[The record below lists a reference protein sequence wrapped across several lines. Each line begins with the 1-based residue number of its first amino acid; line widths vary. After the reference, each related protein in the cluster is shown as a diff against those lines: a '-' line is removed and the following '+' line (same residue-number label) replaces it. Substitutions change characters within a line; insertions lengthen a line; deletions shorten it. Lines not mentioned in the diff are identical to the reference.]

1 MPEVCEVAL
10 TAEILHRKLH
20 GKTLTSFEFVG
31 GRYGPNRDKPTGYEK
46 FIKNLPM
53 KISKVDSRG
62 KFLWFDLVPIEGS
75 DKENHWYIWNTFGL
89 TGGWSFNKTDY
100 IKATLT
106 INNKEV
112 HFYDLRNF
120 GTFKFSQNQEELREK
135 LESLSPDVLKD
146 ENLDLSGIT
155 KFKTS
160 VVSVLMDQK
169 KIGSGIGNY
178 LVAEVLYLSGISPHR
193 KCNTLTP
200 EEIKK
205 LTYNI
210 KYMVKLCYL
219 SGGTE
224 YMNILEKEAIKI
236 PRIDYHPSIKI
247 EKKDLK
253 FVFNV
258 YRQKEDPLGNPVQA
272 DRIVKDRTTY
282 WVPKIQK

>member
-1 MPEVCEVAL
+1 
-10 TAEILHRKLH
+10 
-20 GKTLTSFEFVG
+20 VG
-31 GRYGPNRDKPTGYEK
+31 GRYGPNRDKPTGYEQ
-46 FIKNLPM
+46 FIKKLPM

-62 KFLWFDLVPIEGS
+62 KFLWFDLMDGNEPVVTDKSAPKVSPIQNE
-75 DKENHWYIWNTFGL
+75 HWYIWNTFGL
-89 TGGWSFNKTDY
+89 TGGWSFDKTDY
-100 IKATLT
+100 IKATL
-106 INNKEV
+106 IIDNKEV

-120 GTFKFSQNQEELREK
+120 GTFKFSQDQEELREK

-178 LVAEVLYLSGISPHR
+178 LVAEVLYLSGISPYR

-200 EEIKK
+200 EEIEK

-219 SGGTE
+219 SGGSG
-224 YMNILEKEAIKI
+224 YMDILEKEAKKF
-236 PRIDYHPSIKI
+236 PRIDYHPGIKI
-247 EKKDLK
+247 KKKDVK

-258 YRQKEDPLGNPVQA
+258 YRQKEDPFGNPVKA

-282 WVPKIQK
+282 WVPEIQK